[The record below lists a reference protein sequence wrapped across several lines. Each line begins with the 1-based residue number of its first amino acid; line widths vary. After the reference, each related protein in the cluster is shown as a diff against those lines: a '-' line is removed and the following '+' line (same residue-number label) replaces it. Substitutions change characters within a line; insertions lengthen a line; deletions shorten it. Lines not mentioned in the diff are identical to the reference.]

1 MPLFKSWKIGEGMF
15 AIWKVEESNGQRY
28 LESGRIERAIEG
40 FIERGIPL

>member
-15 AIWKVEESNGQRY
+15 AIWKV
-28 LESGRIERAIEG
+28 AIEG